1 MKKCKLKDLIEVT
14 RGASLAGEFYS
25 TEGELVRLTLG
36 NFDYENG
43 GFKINTSKDDIYFT
57 GEVKDEFIL
66 NEGDIITPLTEQAI
80 GLLGTTAKIPESGK
94 YIQSQDVALVKCNE
108 EIDPAYCYYLLPS
121 NIVKKQLSAGA
132 QQTSIRHTSPDKI
145 KDCWVYILEKED
157 QKKVASFLDIIEN
170 KISINREMNVTLDKM
185 AKQLYD
191 YWFVQFDFP
200 NKEGNPYKTSGGKMV
215 YNEYLKREIPEG
227 WRVLQAGEIC
237 NIKTGKEDANF
248 ATPDGKY
255 PFFTCSRSTSFC
267 DTPAFDAKAIL
278 LAGNGDLNVK
288 HYTGKFNAYQRT
300 YVIEPKD
307 SLYWGALYQSTL
319 NFLDVLKRRS
329 NGAIIKFITI
339 GDVNG
344 LTVFEQP
351 DKQIYERLNRIFD
364 QIEHNELEILRLT
377 ALKNHLSPLLLNG
390 QIKIN

>member
-1 MKKCKLKDLIEVT
+1 M
-14 RGASLAGEFYS
+14 A
-25 TEGELVRLTLG
+25 
-36 NFDYENG
+36 YENLL
-43 GFKINTSKDDIYFT
+43 SP
-57 GEVKDEFIL
+57 
-66 NEGDIITPLTEQAI
+66 ITVNGMTVRNRIMMTPM
-80 GLLGTTAKIPESGK
+80 GT
-94 YIQSQDVALVKCNE
+94 
-108 EIDPAYCYYLLPS
+108 
-121 NIVKKQLSAGA
+121 
-132 QQTSIRHTSPDKI
+132 
-145 KDCWVYILEKED
+145 
-157 QKKVASFLDIIEN
+157 
-170 KISINREMNVTLDKM
+170 
-185 AKQLYD
+185 
-191 YWFVQFDFP
+191 
-200 NKEGNPYKTSGGKMV
+200 
-215 YNEYLKREIPEG
+215 
-227 WRVLQAGEIC
+227 
-237 NIKTGKEDANF
+237 NF
-248 ATPDGKY
+248 ANPDGKY